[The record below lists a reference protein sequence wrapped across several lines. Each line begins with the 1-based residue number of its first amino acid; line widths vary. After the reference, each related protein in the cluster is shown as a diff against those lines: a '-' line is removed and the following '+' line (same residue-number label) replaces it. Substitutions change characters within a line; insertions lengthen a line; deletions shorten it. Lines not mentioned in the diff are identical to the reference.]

1 MSTSAWKCPHPER
14 ANEPASR
21 LLRARWAE
29 PAPGPR
35 PDGRGRMVSEHVA
48 LWTPALPTAPAFS
61 KEPPRDSSSGTH
73 AARSAVGRSAGPQ
86 QGGFKKTHV
95 SLKDFLRRKFC
106 HLRIMKSAEPCL
118 PAAQKNCQHH
128 AGRGA
133 KPGRNGYFC
142 YFECED
148 CAHLVL
154 ECLNLDASQH
164 KYRRTKPG
172 KRARAIVLR
181 TLRLPLPNTPGTNF
195 PVSWEKM
202 ALLISWA
209 PPAAK
214 KRPPRQALPRIM
226 DRELNRRRFR

>member
-1 MSTSAWKCPHPER
+1 
-14 ANEPASR
+14 
-21 LLRARWAE
+21 
-29 PAPGPR
+29 
-35 PDGRGRMVSEHVA
+35 
-48 LWTPALPTAPAFS
+48 
-61 KEPPRDSSSGTH
+61 
-73 AARSAVGRSAGPQ
+73 
-86 QGGFKKTHV
+86 
-95 SLKDFLRRKFC
+95 
-106 HLRIMKSAEPCL
+106 MKSAEPCL

-172 KRARAIVLR
+172 KRAHAIVLR

-195 PVSWEKM
+195 PVSWEKTAPM
-202 ALLISWA
+202 ISWA
-209 PPAAK
+209 PRQPRSVHPGRPYPESWTANSTVGVFGKNERFHSEKSSFPDTCTLLKTRTGSRDHTVSSRRSFQPEGLKRRWPEHMGPSGAAHGHAVTSEAL
-214 KRPPRQALPRIM
+214 RPQQGSHG
-226 DRELNRRRFR
+226 